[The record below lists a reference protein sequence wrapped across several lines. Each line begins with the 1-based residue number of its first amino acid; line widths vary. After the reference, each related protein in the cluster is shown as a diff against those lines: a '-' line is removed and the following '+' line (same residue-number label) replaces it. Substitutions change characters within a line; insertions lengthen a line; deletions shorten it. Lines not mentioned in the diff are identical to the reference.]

1 MSRCQLLKRCLVGI
15 IGITISYSALA
26 SDTSVIRIGVQN
38 SFGPAFY
45 MDSFAPTM
53 LTLRSL
59 FPGNR
64 FQTEQLSL
72 DQLLQ
77 RLKERQLDLFF
88 ADSGVFSYARHQL
101 GAIQIAARS
110 ARNADDP
117 RYQTAMAVVVRSG
130 SRIETLQDTLQAR
143 VISDESESVGTWLAY
158 LSELSDRGVS
168 RDRLLQL
175 TEASGFTHYE
185 FPGALTAVLAG
196 EADVAV
202 VPACELE
209 SQELSGVVGKGR
221 LTVIEGAEEPS
232 LGCRRT
238 SPVFPGAILAATPNV
253 SPIFLK
259 AVTVAALS
267 MPPSRGG
274 DVWGIVNDFSAVE
287 SVYRKLAMGPYA
299 YLAQRDWKS
308 FIREYRW
315 AFVGLAA
322 LLLGLLLHSVRAQA
336 LVRRR
341 TEELKVAQQAEKAER
356 ERAYL
361 MERAGIVSGLCSM
374 LVHEVRQP
382 LSALIAYAGGLRM
395 LLRMKG
401 DNHSPY
407 AEAAENILTQARRVD
422 EIVEHVRGYA
432 KEKRHYGEDM
442 TVHTLMTRAAN
453 NFKSSSASAGIQ
465 LAIAEEDCG
474 GMMLHVEP
482 LEAELALVNLLKNA
496 SQVTVADD
504 AGHKQVDFAVSA
516 EDRWVCFRIRDY
528 GSLCTEDAVR
538 QLASPHSS
546 GRPEGLGIGL
556 FLVKR
561 IAESHGG
568 SISFKLAE
576 GHGVVAE
583 LRFPRIENA

>member
-1 MSRCQLLKRCLVGI
+1 MSWLRFWKQYFAGFLGFVVSS
-15 IGITISYSALA
+15 TAFVA
-26 SDTSVIRIGVQN
+26 EVPTIRIGVQN
-38 SFGPAFY
+38 SFGPTFY
-45 MDSFAPTM
+45 TDSFAPTM

-59 FPGNR
+59 FPGIS
-64 FQTEQLSL
+64 FQSEQLPL

-77 RLKERQLDLFF
+77 KLRDRQLDLFF
-88 ADSGVFSYARHQL
+88 ADSGVFSYARHEL
-101 GAIQIAARS
+101 GAIQIAAR
-110 ARNADDP
+110 AAGIADDP
-117 RYQTAMAVVVRSG
+117 RYQTAMAVVVRNG
-130 SRIETLQDTLQAR
+130 SRIKTLTDTLDAR
-143 VISDESESVGTWLAY
+143 IVSDEPESVGTWLAF
-158 LSELSDRGVS
+158 LSLLSDRGVS

-175 TEASGFTHYE
+175 THATDFTHYE
-185 FPGALTAVLAG
+185 FPGALSAVISG

-209 SQELSGVVGKGR
+209 AQELSGVVSKGR
-221 LTVIEGAEEPS
+221 LVVLEGHDEPA
-232 LGCRRT
+232 LGCQRT
-238 SPVFPGAILAATPNV
+238 SPVFPGAILAATSNV

-287 SVYRKLAMGPYA
+287 AVYRKLALGPYA

-308 FIREYRW
+308 LVREYRW
-315 AFVGLAA
+315 VLIGLVV
-322 LLLGLLLHSVRAQA
+322 LLLGLVLHSVRAQA

-341 TEELKVAQQAEKAER
+341 TEELREAQKAEQTER

-361 MERAGIVSGLCSM
+361 MERTGIVSGLCSM

-395 LLRMKG
+395 LLRQKA
-401 DNHSPY
+401 DAPSPY

-432 KEKRHYGEDM
+432 KEKHHQGEDM
-442 TVHTLMTRAAN
+442 AVRILMTRVVN
-453 NFKSSSASAGIQ
+453 NFKSSSASAGIR
-465 LAIAEEDCG
+465 LNVAADDGADAVI
-474 GMMLHVEP
+474 HVEP

-496 SQVTVADD
+496 AQATMPDETGQKRVELSVHTDS
-504 AGHKQVDFAVSA
+504 H
-516 EDRWVCFRIRDY
+516 WVCFRVRDY
-528 GSLCTEDAVR
+528 GKLCTAEEIQA
-538 QLASPHSS
+538 LSAPHRS
-546 GRPEGLGIGL
+546 GREGGLGIGL

-568 SISFKLAE
+568 SVSFGLAE

-583 LRFPRIENA
+583 LRFPRKDNA